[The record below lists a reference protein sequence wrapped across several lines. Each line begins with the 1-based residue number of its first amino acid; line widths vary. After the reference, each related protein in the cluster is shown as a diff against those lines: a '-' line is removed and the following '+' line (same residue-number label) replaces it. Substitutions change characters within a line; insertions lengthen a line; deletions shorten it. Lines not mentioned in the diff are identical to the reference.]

1 MAQQDDIIIIKTEES
16 IETSILD
23 YFLNIALVT
32 EIDNENDLVE
42 GKTFSEDDIDTFAS
56 LSEVAEKFITTSPIY
71 ERARDIF
78 NQQSNNG
85 INQSNFK
92 RLVII
97 RKTAQDADFASTLNR
112 IGYNDSYFILTNQK
126 QDEDITSV
134 DDWVASRRKLQFS
147 QIDIITPEQEV
158 DENGTPVTGA
168 DGKPVMEY
176 DVATVLKNRKSLRTA
191 LYYHKTGTE
200 SLAGAMT
207 SILAS
212 YPIGGKSASYKKP
225 SGITVDDLKGS
236 EEKTLDD
243 KNVNY
248 YTYYIGGAGEYSKRK
263 LTSANGV
270 TSSGD
275 EIEKIIA
282 VDRIVLSL
290 QSALMDALEQ
300 DIPYD
305 DNGGTIVYGKVVKVL
320 TQLKNEGIL
329 AEDSIDDETGELDK
343 SFTIYVPTRATLKKQ
358 YPEQFK
364 QKAFIIKVTANLA
377 GTGKKVYL
385 TFAY

>member
-32 EIDNENDLVE
+32 EIDDTDLITGV
-42 GKTFSEDDIDTFAS
+42 TFNASGMDTYNS
-56 LSEVAEKFITTSPIY
+56 LEQVAEHFVVTSKIY
-71 ERARDIF
+71 KIARSIF
-78 NQQSNNG
+78 DQKSNNG
-85 INQSNFK
+85 INQSNVK

-97 RKTAQDADFASTLNR
+97 KKEETDTSFESCLTRVE
-112 IGYNDSYFILTNQK
+112 YNDSYFVVINPKSDDDIVSVNNWVSNKRKMSFAQTNTS
-126 QDEDITSV
+126 DVVSDSLEDI
-134 DDWVASRRKLQFS
+134 AS
-147 QIDIITPEQEV
+147 
-158 DENGTPVTGA
+158 
-168 DGKPVMEY
+168 
-176 DVATVLKNRKSLRTA
+176 VLKNSKSKRTA
-191 LYYHKTGTE
+191 LYYHNVDDE
-200 SLAGAMT
+200 YLAGAMA

-212 YPIGGKSASYKKP
+212 YPVGGKSASYKKP
-225 SGITVDDLKGS
+225 TGITPDKLGTKEAYLS
-236 EEKTLDD
+236 N

-248 YTYYIGGAGEYSKRK
+248 YVYYIGGAGEYSKRQ
-263 LTSANGV
+263 LTSDNGV
-270 TSSGD
+270 TSGGD
-275 EIEKIIA
+275 EIEKVIA
-282 VDRIVLSL
+282 VDRIILSL
-290 QSALMDALEQ
+290 QSGLMDALEQ

-329 AEDSIDDETGELDK
+329 AEDSIDDETGEIDK
-343 SFTIYVPTRATLKKQ
+343 SFTVYIPTRATLKKQ

-377 GTGKKVYL
+377 GTGKKVML

>member
-23 YFLNIALVT
+23 YFFNIALVT
-32 EIDNENDLVE
+32 EIDTTDLVT
-42 GKTFSEDDIDTFAS
+42 GVTFNASGMDTYNS
-56 LSEVAEKFITTSPIY
+56 LEQVAEHFVVTSKIY
-71 ERARDIF
+71 KIARSIF
-78 NQQSNNG
+78 DQKSNNG
-85 INQSNFK
+85 INQSNVK

-97 RKTAQDADFASTLNR
+97 KKEDGDKTFEECLNRVGYNNSYFIILNPTQDSDLESVNNWVSSKRKLFLAQTNTADVISDVSTDIASTLKN
-112 IGYNDSYFILTNQK
+112 K
-126 QDEDITSV
+126 
-134 DDWVASRRKLQFS
+134 K
-147 QIDIITPEQEV
+147 
-158 DENGTPVTGA
+158 
-168 DGKPVMEY
+168 
-176 DVATVLKNRKSLRTA
+176 ATRTA
-191 LYYHKTGTE
+191 LYYHNVDDE
-200 SLAGAMT
+200 YLAGAMA

-212 YPIGGKSASYKKP
+212 YPVGGKSASYKEP
-225 SGITVDDLKGS
+225 TGITPDKLGTKETYLS
-236 EEKTLDD
+236 N

-248 YTYYIGGAGEYSKRK
+248 FVYYIGGAGEYSTRK
-263 LTSANGV
+263 LTSDNGV

-329 AEDSIDDETGELDK
+329 AQDSIDDETGEVDK
-343 SFTIYVPTRATLKKQ
+343 SFTIYVPTRATLKRQ
-358 YPEQFK
+358 YPDQFK
-364 QKAFIIKVTANLA
+364 EKAFIIKVTANLA

>member
-32 EIDNENDLVE
+32 EIDETDLVTDA
-42 GKTFSEDDIDTFAS
+42 TFSPLDIETYAS
-56 LSEVAEKFITTSPIY
+56 LSEVAKKFVTTSKIY
-71 ERARDIF
+71 TIARDIF
-78 NQQSNNG
+78 NQKSNNG

-92 RLVII
+92 RLII
-97 RKTAQDADFASTLNR
+97 IKKTIADTDFASALNR
-112 IGYNDSYFILTNQK
+112 VGYNNSYFIISNPKEQ
-126 QDEDITSV
+126 ESDIDSV
-134 DDWVASRRKLQFS
+134 NNWVANKRKMQFAQTS
-147 QIDIITPEQEV
+147 IITPEE
-158 DENGTPVTGA
+158 DENGELA
-168 DGKPVMEY
+168 Y
-176 DVATVLKNRKSLRTA
+176 DIATVLKNKNATRTA
-191 LYYHKTGTE
+191 LYYHKYGENE
-200 SLAGAMT
+200 SLAGSMA

-212 YPIGGKSASYKKP
+212 YPVGGKSASYKKP
-225 SGITVDDLKGS
+225 SGITVNELSDS
-236 EEKTLDD
+236 EENILDN

-248 YTYYIGGAGEYSKRK
+248 YVHYIGGAGEYSTRA
-263 LTSANGV
+263 LTSDNGV

-329 AEDSIDDETGELDK
+329 AEDSIDDETGEVDK

>member
-32 EIDNENDLVE
+32 EIDTTDLVADA
-42 GKTFSEDDIDTFAS
+42 TFSSSGTETYAS
-56 LSEVAEKFITTSPIY
+56 LSAVAEKFTTASKIY
-71 ERARDIF
+71 KIARDVF
-78 NQQSNNG
+78 NQESNFG
-85 INQSNFK
+85 INQSNLK
-92 RLVII
+92 ELVII
-97 RKTAQDADFASTLNR
+97 KKEDGDKTFEDCLNR
-112 IGYNDSYFILTNQK
+112 VGYNNSYFIILNPV
-126 QDEDITSV
+126 QDSDLESV
-134 DDWVASRRKLQFS
+134 NNWVSSKRKLLLAQTNTADVLS
-147 QIDIITPEQEV
+147 DVSTDIASI
-158 DENGTPVTGA
+158 
-168 DGKPVMEY
+168 
-176 DVATVLKNRKSLRTA
+176 LKNKKATRTA
-191 LYYHKTGTE
+191 LYYHGLNDE
-200 SLAGAMT
+200 ENLAGAIA

-212 YPIGGKSASYKKP
+212 YPVGGKSASYKKP
-225 SGITVDDLKGS
+225 TGITIDKLTDTQ
-236 EEKTLDD
+236 EKYLAN

-248 YTYYIGGAGEYSKRK
+248 YVHYIGGAGEYSTRA
-263 LTSANGV
+263 LTSDNGV

-358 YPEQFK
+358 YPDQFK